1 MSIRGGKGQDL
12 DGSDADGW
20 EERKR
25 GFPQT
30 EGEDEK
36 DGTEGGLGGQGVRWR
51 EGRKRNIEWV
61 NSR

>member
-20 EERKR
+20 EERKT

-36 DGTEGGLGGQGVRWR
+36 DGTEGGLGDKGGGGGR
-51 EGRKRNIEWV
+51 RKRNIEWV